1 MKRFVFLFLVLFLFA
16 CERQEF
22 PPEPSRP
29 GEAAV
34 GMALGGIP
42 IGAFPSWAAPLKY
55 TDITPEFVKSGDSI
69 KVTVDRPAS
78 ETRDLYIFGTM
89 YEYDR
94 QYNMWS
100 SRFSEPSQSGVLKGN
115 KWHMNKAVFS
125 VPVNAQKFPPGLN
138 YVVVYWCADNGYN
151 AQGRKMW
158 DCNGA
163 RWLLGAFEQVG
174 VCGDSFVSSKEVCD
188 PPGQLCPTQQL
199 TTQNGYLVL
208 SQTGQTSVIGS
219 QTSVKPSLGAS
230 VQYVC
235 ANDCK
240 SCVPTQ
246 TPVQVCGNNK
256 LEVGEDCEPPYNPAS
271 AAPPTSAIYS
281 CQTVNG
287 TKGFCSQSCLCVPPA
302 QTPPPSQQYCGN
314 GIVEGAEECDGPSTT
329 PANATCSNCAIVC
342 DPGFVRQGNL
352 CVSQSVG
359 YIYQCPPLWVDST
372 GNEASFNLGKL
383 HPWQYNIIKLNAA
396 GQPTLFASVFLEQQG
411 GSHAW
416 RGPDFTDLKV
426 TFASEPT
433 RELFG
438 TLISSQHNYP
448 NRQGLL
454 FESNVFASGKADYL
468 LLTLKEMQASKVYIC
483 WKAAHDYPI
492 NKPTVT

>member
-1 MKRFVFLFLVLFLFA
+1 MKRFVFLFIILFLFA

-22 PPEPSRP
+22 PPEPNRP

-69 KVTVDRPAS
+69 KITVERPAS
-78 ETRDLYIFGTM
+78 DTRELYIFGTM
-89 YEYDR
+89 YEFDR
-94 QYNMWS
+94 QYNVWNQ
-100 SRFSEPSQSGVLKGN
+100 RFSEASQSGTLRGN

-125 VPVNAQKFPPGLN
+125 VPVNSQKFPAGLN

-163 RWLLGAFEQVG
+163 KWLLGAFEQVG

-188 PPGQLCPTQQL
+188 PPGKVCPTQQL
-199 TTQNGYLVL
+199 TTQNGT
-208 SQTGQTSVIGS
+208 SIISAQTGQSSVIGS
-219 QTSVKPSLGAS
+219 QTSVKPSLG

-240 SCVPTQ
+240 SCVPT
-246 TPVQVCGNNK
+246 PVQVCGNNR
-256 LEVGEDCEPPYNPAS
+256 LEVGEDCEPPYNPMS
-271 AAPPTSAIYS
+271 SLPPTAAIYACS
-281 CQTVNG
+281 NVNG
-287 TKGFCSQSCLCVPPA
+287 TAGFCNQNCSCIPSVSEEPPV
-302 QTPPPSQQYCGN
+302 QQYCGN
-314 GIVEGAEECDGPSTT
+314 NVREGAEECDGPSTT
-329 PANATCSNCAIVC
+329 PANAICTNCTIVC
-342 DPGFVRQGNL
+342 DPGFVKQGDL
-352 CVSQSVG
+352 CVQQVSTSF
-359 YIYQCPPLWVDST
+359 ICPPTWVDTT
-372 GNEASFNLGKL
+372 GNEASFNLGLL
-383 HPWQYNIIKLNAA
+383 HPWQYNIVQLNAA
-396 GQPTLFASVFLEQQG
+396 GQPTLFASVYLVNPF
-411 GSHAW
+411 
-416 RGPDFTDLKV
+416 GPVTSTNLKV
-426 TFASEPT
+426 VFASQPT

-438 TLISSQHNYP
+438 TLISQQHNYP
-448 NRQGLL
+448 MRDGLL
-454 FESNVFASGKADYL
+454 FESNPFASGKADYL
-468 LLTLKEMQASKVYIC
+468 LFTLKSKTSNRVDIC